1 MSVIAI
7 AAGGSHSLALTKEGA
22 VFSFGR
28 GIFGQ
33 LGHGN
38 REDQLNPKVIEA
50 LCGRR
55 VVAIAAGERT
65 SMALNADGVVYSFGW
80 GPHGMLGHG
89 DPSTQLVPKPIEPLR
104 NRHVVAV
111 SVGREHTLVLTD
123 EGIVLSF
130 GYGGY
135 GLLGHGDEKSELV
148 PKAIEALHGRCVVA
162 ISAGRR
168 VVAISAGAEQS
179 LVLTIDGAV
188 LSFGCRGAGFRDC
201 QYEPTVVEALRDV
214 RAATIVVG
222 IRIMV
227 LTDEGVVLSL
237 KNGVKN
243 TTLWTLA
250 RLH

>member
-1 MSVIAI
+1 
-7 AAGGSHSLALTKEGA
+7 
-22 VFSFGR
+22 
-28 GIFGQ
+28 
-33 LGHGN
+33 
-38 REDQLNPKVIEA
+38 
-50 LCGRR
+50 
-55 VVAIAAGERT
+55 
-65 SMALNADGVVYSFGW
+65 
-80 GPHGMLGHG
+80 
-89 DPSTQLVPKPIEPLR
+89 
-104 NRHVVAV
+104 
-111 SVGREHTLVLTD
+111 
-123 EGIVLSF
+123 
-130 GYGGY
+130 

-222 IRIMV
+222 VRIMV

-237 KNGVKN
+237 EDHTFGHGNEEDQRVPRVIAGLRLPMRNKN
-243 TTLWTLA
+243 
-250 RLH
+250 